1 MTIRLERGQPPEL
14 PQVDWVRGFRV
25 LVTGAAGALGTGL
38 VEEALAQGA
47 AVAATGRE
55 PSLSAAEL
63 PAEAVRIAADLADTD
78 ACLALPGRAAEALG
92 GLDIV
97 INNAALLVRGD
108 FSELTPDDF
117 EQAWRVNLRAPILI
131 MQASRPYLEQSVAPA
146 IVNVISTAA
155 FNGGIDPV
163 APYAMSKGGL
173 LTVTK
178 SVAKQYGPLGI
189 RVLCLNPPGMEGKM
203 RKQLDPELNA
213 KMRAGSGLLHRMAD
227 IREVAL
233 ATLFAASPYASFI
246 TGSVVDTTALIL

>member
-1 MTIRLERGQPPEL
+1 MSAHLERGKPPQL
-14 PQVDWVRGFRV
+14 PQVDWVKGLRL
-25 LVTGAAGALGTGL
+25 LVTGAAGALGAAL
-38 VEEALAQGA
+38 VEEALSQGA

-63 PAEAVRIAADLADTD
+63 PAEAVRLVADLGDAD

-97 INNAALLVRGD
+97 VNNAAVLIRGD

-117 EQAWRVNLRAPILI
+117 ETAWRVNLRAPILI
-131 MQASRPYLEQSVAPA
+131 MQAARPFLEQSAAPA

-155 FNGGIDPV
+155 FDGGLDRV

-173 LTVTK
+173 VTVTK

-203 RKQLDPELNA
+203 RKVLSPEVNA
-213 KMRAGSGLLHRMAD
+213 KMRAGSGLLGRMAD
-227 IREVAL
+227 LREVAL
-233 ATLFAASPYASFI
+233 ATLFAASPYASYM
-246 TGSVVDTTALIL
+246 TGTVVDTTALIL